1 MQEVTNVSAG
11 APATGGAV
19 SVAPSGSALP
29 TDAVTALAEAFKPL
43 GYCSEDGLT
52 NNNTPNTTEV
62 KAWGGDTVLVT
73 NDGKTDTFGYTL
85 IEVLNVEVLKH
96 ALGDGNVTG
105 TLAEGITVKAN
116 NKPQAE
122 HVVVVDM
129 IMRGGALKRIVIPR
143 GVVTSVGEV
152 TYSDKA
158 AVGYAITLTAFADT
172 AGNTHY
178 EYIIGAQTTQT
189 TQTTQATDETEG
201 GGNG

>member
-1 MQEVTNVSAG
+1 MAQEVSNVSAG
-11 APATGGAV
+11 APAVGGAIN
-19 SVAPSGSALP
+19 VAPAGTKLP
-29 TDAVTALAEAFKPL
+29 TDATTALAAAFAAL

-73 NDGKTDTFGYTL
+73 NDGKSDTFSYTL
-85 IEVLNVEVLKH
+85 LEVLNPNALKH
-96 ALGDGNVTG
+96 VYGDDNVTG

-116 NKPQAE
+116 NTPQAE

-143 GVVTSVGEV
+143 GVVTAVGEV
-152 TYSDKA
+152 KYSDTA
-158 AVGYAITLTAFADT
+158 AVGYATTLTGFAD
-172 AGNTHY
+172 ADGNTHY
-178 EYIIGAQTTQT
+178 EYIIGAKV
-189 TQTTQATDETEG
+189 E